1 MNQHY
6 FVGIPV
12 PKQQAISLIK
22 TTHEM
27 ELKKTHKIVVASEDM
42 HITLMYLGAFNPNQM
57 HELIKYM
64 ESASKCHNPFEIHST
79 SVRVFGNEEMPRVV
93 YANIVEKQEL
103 HSLQSDLSIGATK
116 TGLMLDKKPFVP
128 HITLSKKWS
137 GLGQMQSIISFNNPI
152 SFNVEKFSLFEIR
165 PNQSPKY
172 KPIATFQ
179 LGDR

>member
-6 FVGIPV
+6 FVGISV

-27 ELKKTHKIVVASEDM
+27 ELKKPHKIVVASEDM
-42 HITLMYLGAFNPNQM
+42 HITLMYLGAINPHQM

-103 HSLQSDLSIGATK
+103 HSLQTDLSIGATK